1 MKDNKLFWVG
11 LFVFVSSVLFILGF
25 LYMQDIR
32 LQKSNFT
39 LTVIFDSAQ
48 GLNEGDH
55 VNMLGKRIGKV
66 SQIRIIE
73 GKKIAVLL
81 SIDNTFAFSIPV
93 DSKINVKSEGILG
106 TKYISIQPGTD
117 TKHSLLAGDT
127 VEGFRE
133 VDFSEITPE
142 IAPLTQDIGAFAR
155 RLKAT
160 LGEEEREKIQ
170 GTISNIEQFT
180 HEMVNFMK
188 ESRTLISEK
197 ERDNIRQFTQNLK
210 ESTESFKSA
219 TTELET
225 TLKKDLKSIEKVMTG
240 LEQFTSKADEFN
252 QAITAFKET
261 SESFKQT
268 ASEVKSSSE
277 KLSTTINSLSGT
289 DGSLPRLLNDNSLY
303 DHMDSLV
310 LDIRTIVSDFNENP
324 GKYIKA
330 YLKAKK

>member
-1 MKDNKLFWVG
+1 MKNTNLFWVG
-11 LFVFVSSVLFILGF
+11 LTVFVTSVAFILGF

-32 LQKSNFT
+32 FQKSNFT

-48 GLNEGDH
+48 GLNEGVH

-66 SQIRIIE
+66 SRIRIIE

-81 SIDNTFAFSIPV
+81 SIDNTFAFKIPV

-106 TKYISIQPGTD
+106 TKYISIEPGTD

-127 VEGFRE
+127 VEGIRE
-133 VDFSEITPE
+133 IDFSEITPG
-142 IAPLTQDIGAFAR
+142 IVPLTQDIGAFAR

-160 LGEEEREKIQ
+160 LGEEERVKIQ
-170 GTISNIEQFT
+170 GTISNIEKFT
-180 HEMVNFMK
+180 SEMVEFMQ
-188 ESRTLISEK
+188 ESRSLISEE
-197 ERDNIRQFTQNLK
+197 ERENIRQFTENLK

-219 TTELET
+219 TNELES
-225 TLKKDLKSIEKVMTG
+225 TLKKDLKSIETIMTG
-240 LEQFTSKADEFN
+240 LKQFTSKADEFN
-252 QAITAFKET
+252 EAIVAFKET

-277 KLSTTINSLSGT
+277 KLSKTINSLSGT
-289 DGSLPRLLNDNSLY
+289 EGSLPRLLNDNSLY
-303 DHMDSLV
+303 NHMDSLV
-310 LDIRTIVSDFNENP
+310 LEVRMIVDDFSENP